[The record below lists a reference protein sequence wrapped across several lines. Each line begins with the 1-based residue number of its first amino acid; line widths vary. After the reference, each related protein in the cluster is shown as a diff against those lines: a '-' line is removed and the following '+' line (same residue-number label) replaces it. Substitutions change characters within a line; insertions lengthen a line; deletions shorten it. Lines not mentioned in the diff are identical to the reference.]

1 MEIIHKFAFQTILIR
16 SQISEALCLYASEFG
31 SSNSILNAV
40 GRSHDIIEHIA
51 QYSLKGI
58 NLHTQANLSIK
69 DLTTALFLISYF
81 LFLISE
87 FDHELKLSRRSVPDT
102 IDINLFISE
111 IKQSFQIA
119 LEQDT

>member
-31 SSNSILNAV
+31 SSDSILNAV
-40 GRSHDIIEHIA
+40 GRSSDIIEHIA

-58 NLHTQANLSIK
+58 NLHTQANLLIQ
-69 DLTTALFLISYF
+69 DLTTA

-102 IDINLFISE
+102 IDINLLISE